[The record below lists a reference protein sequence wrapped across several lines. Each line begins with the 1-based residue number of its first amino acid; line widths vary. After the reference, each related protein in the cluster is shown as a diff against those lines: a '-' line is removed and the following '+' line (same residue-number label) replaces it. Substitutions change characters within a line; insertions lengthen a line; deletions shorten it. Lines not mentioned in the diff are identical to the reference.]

1 MMHPTKEALISLAHQ
16 KAEKYGLESALIC
29 SLVEQESNWNVFAVR
44 YEPGFYAKYIVPS
57 LEVGHFGPTEGMC
70 RATSWGLMQII
81 GQTAR
86 ELGFGGPFLSELCDP
101 EICLELGCKYLSV
114 LMGKTGNDVEAA
126 LSRYNGGGNSLY
138 PSQVKSRMASYE
150 V

>member
-1 MMHPTKEALISLAHQ
+1 MHPTKEALISLAHQ

-70 RATSWGLMQII
+70 RATSWGLMQTM

-86 ELGFGGPFLSELCDP
+86 EMGFGGPFLSELCDP
-101 EICLELGCKYLSV
+101 EIGLDIGCKYLSV
-114 LMGKTGNDVEAA
+114 LYSKTGNNTRDA
-126 LSRYNGGGNSLY
+126 LLRWNGGNRPEY
-138 PSQVKSRMASYE
+138 PDQVMARMPSYA
-150 V
+150 